1 MSDGGKGSA
10 PRPYSVSKEIFD
22 TSWINIF
29 RKDPKNFRKDP
40 KNVDDAIAE
49 DEEFK
54 RIEETNEKN
63 TNNGK

>member
-1 MSDGGKGSA
+1 MSDGGKGSE
-10 PRPYSVSKEIFD
+10 PRPYSVSKGIFD
-22 TSWINIF
+22 TNWINI
-29 RKDPKNFRKDP
+29 FRKDP

>member
-10 PRPYSVSKEIFD
+10 PRPYSVSKRIFD
-22 TSWINIF
+22 TNWINI
-29 RKDPKNFRKDP
+29 FRKDP

>member
-10 PRPYSVSKEIFD
+10 PRPYSVSKGIFD
-22 TSWINIF
+22 TNWINIF

>member
-10 PRPYSVSKEIFD
+10 PRPYSVSKGIFD
-22 TSWINIF
+22 TNWINI
-29 RKDPKNFRKDP
+29 FRKDP

-54 RIEETNEKN
+54 RIGDGNRQSRGNDRASRKR
-63 TNNGK
+63 

>member
-10 PRPYSVSKEIFD
+10 PRPYSVSKGIFD
-22 TSWINIF
+22 TNWINI
-29 RKDPKNFRKDP
+29 FRKDP

>member
-22 TSWINIF
+22 TNWINI
-29 RKDPKNFRKDP
+29 FRKDP